1 MRKEAQILTA
11 YVRLLC
17 HQSARTSHT
26 HPPWVL
32 QGYPSGR
39 SYSLLYFQKKWEL
52 DYPGSAMSG
61 DERDAMDGC
70 ARSWKPVSIYVSPT
84 SSQDMY
90 PFTICGQ
97 GPPLEEEG
105 TLSLSPQNVEK
116 RDMWI
121 PIFHAADEDLQWWM
135 LGHNVLMG
143 ARVIPKD
150 PDA

>member
-1 MRKEAQILTA
+1 MQRMG
-11 YVRLLC
+11 V
-17 HQSARTSHT
+17 
-26 HPPWVL
+26 
-32 QGYPSGR
+32 QGPGNRFPST
-39 SYSLLYFQKKWEL
+39 FQ
-52 DYPGSAMSG
+52 G
-61 DERDAMDGC
+61 
-70 ARSWKPVSIYVSPT
+70 V

-121 PIFHAADEDLQWWM
+121 PISHAVDEDLQWCM